1 MQAIRPCFS
10 TFVNFSPLNLVN
22 IYSASLQYGRHPPR
36 SGSDLTKI
44 DRGTLLTTSP
54 SVCLWKIYY
63 PYVSFSPSL
72 GILIIT
78 ARQQAYVEC
87 GIVLKLRVRDG
98 HYPACVI
105 RRKFLGHFLPFS
117 QQRLSPVSGSGVA
130 VLPGAALHGEI
141 PALEIEPRMSLTP
154 ELDTTGDSNLIDQ
167 SLTGGCA

>member
-105 RRKFLGHFLPFS
+105 RRKLAQFPEAGLPSS
-117 QQRLSPVSGSGVA
+117 QAWRSMGRFQRLRSNHACPSP
-130 VLPGAALHGEI
+130 
-141 PALEIEPRMSLTP
+141 
-154 ELDTTGDSNLIDQ
+154 Q
-167 SLTGGCA
+167 SSIRRAIRISSIRA